1 MNCRRRMVSTDETK
15 KQLGMA
21 DAESLKVVF
30 MTLTTPLIFTQKKLN
45 LTAKKYFV
53 VPRLT
58 LKSD

>member
-1 MNCRRRMVSTDETK
+1 MVSTDETK

-45 LTAKKYFV
+45 LTAKKYYV